1 MKYHLPHFVT
11 NALKLGHVESNQII
25 SHHIITSHHIT
36 SHHITLYH
44 IITSHHI
51 TSSHHIISHH
61 TISHH
66 ITSHYITS
74 HHITSCKIST
84 DSENSVRVLLLYRAR
99 HKGTPH
105 NLYTTSTRPHLI
117 TLIAMERA
125 SEMLNISFSGTKATF
140 LLAFVKSIDLIIEEY
155 QEQSAVIRGKLCSL
169 KCPVSNM
176 IL

>member
-25 SHHIITSHHIT
+25 SHHIITSHH
-36 SHHITLYH
+36 HIT
-44 IITSHHI
+44 
-51 TSSHHIISHH
+51 SHH

-74 HHITSCKIST
+74 SHHIITSHHITSHFITSHHITSHPITSHHITSHHITSCKIRK
-84 DSENSVRVLLLYRAR
+84 DSENSVRVLLLYCAR
-99 HKGTPH
+99 YKGTPH
-105 NLYTTSTRPHLI
+105 NLYTTSTRPHLM

-155 QEQSAVIRGKLCSL
+155 QEQSAVIRGK
-169 KCPVSNM
+169 
-176 IL
+176 